1 MHLRGYAIRKLTI
14 IIFWFASGK
23 GCGINVCTP
32 APVTAL
38 SLLSRPGERLEA
50 ETVLALVL
58 NEFEKLW
65 NVFVAGGGSW
75 APFEEDY
82 LDAWMHS
89 CVFRPCLAFMSLM
102 DPSSSIPNIVTNS

>member
-1 MHLRGYAIRKLTI
+1 
-14 IIFWFASGK
+14 
-23 GCGINVCTP
+23 VCTP

-38 SLLSRPGERLEA
+38 SLLSRAGERLEV
-50 ETVLALVL
+50 ETMLALVL
-58 NEFEKLW
+58 TEFESLW
-65 NVFVAGGGSW
+65 TAFVAGGGSW

-89 CVFRPCLAFMSLM
+89 CVFRPCLAMLSLK